1 MMQHSC
7 AAMTCNINITMSQN
21 KSHGALLAFLFV
33 LATGG
38 QTAFAGNP
46 IPESATPAIIA
57 STIPVVF
64 KINPG

>member
-1 MMQHSC
+1 
-7 AAMTCNINITMSQN
+7 MTCNITMSQN

-57 STIPVVF
+57 STIVF
-64 KINPG
+64 KINPS